1 MTPNQKETPMTDSVP
16 ERSEMH
22 ISDNNYF
29 YYELSKGEGQAI
41 IENRNSSERNGADQ
55 LTYELLSPDGV
66 HFYHYSNNTPEKKI
80 FYLDTRNPFVQLN
93 FSISSKTNYR
103 SADDVASFAEFGNYE
118 YNILY
123 LPACKSVIEW
133 NSDDRIETFSLN
145 ILPEIFLQYLPVT
158 HPLAERFSKFK
169 TEDAVSISEYN
180 LPVTPRIKAILY
192 EILNC
197 PLSSHYKRLYLKAK
211 SVELLLMLFSH
222 YEEYKLESV
231 KAAPEL
237 REIDISRMQHAREIL
252 HKNIENPC
260 SLIDLAH
267 HVGTNENYLKKHFKK
282 VFGHTVY
289 GYVQE
294 LRMEQAKQL
303 LSKGDYNI
311 NEIAKRS
318 GYKYTHHFI
327 SAFKKYFGYAP
338 VKIRNLFPA
347 IWMDMDINFLYDL
360 AAVV

>member
-1 MTPNQKETPMTDSVP
+1 MSDSLVENEIE
-16 ERSEMH
+16 ERPASA
-22 ISDNNYF
+22 YL
-29 YYELSKGEGQAI
+29 YYELSKGNEQAI
-41 IENRNSSERNGADQ
+41 IETRNSSERNGSNQ

-66 HFYHYSNNTPEKKI
+66 HFCHYSNTISGKKV
-80 FYLDTRNPFVQLN
+80 FHLDTRNPFIQLN
-93 FSISSKTNYR
+93 FSISSKTQYKVENET
-103 SADDVASFAEFGNYE
+103 VSFAEFGNYE

-123 LPACKSVIEW
+123 FPARKSVIEW
-133 NSDDRIETFSLN
+133 ASDDRIETFSLN
-145 ILPEIFLQYLPVT
+145 ILPEIFLQYLPAT
-158 HPLAERFSKFK
+158 HPLAGRFNKFK
-169 TEDAVSISEYN
+169 PGDAVSISEYN

-197 PLSSHYKRLYLKAK
+197 PLNSHYKRLYLKAK

-222 YEEYKLESV
+222 YEEYKQERAE
-231 KAAPEL
+231 KAFEL
-237 REIDISRMQHAREIL
+237 REVDIRRMQDAREIL
-252 HKNIENPC
+252 HRNIQNPC

-267 HVGTNENYLKKHFKK
+267 RVGTNENYLKKHFKK

-289 GYVQE
+289 GYVHE

-303 LSKGDYNI
+303 LSRESYDI

-327 SAFKKYFGYAP
+327 TAFKKYFGYAP
-338 VKIRNLFPA
+338 VKIRNLFPT
-347 IWMDMDINFLYDL
+347 ICIDMDISFLYDL